1 MTTSATSPAA
11 IARALRDAIA
21 RGEGRVLGRGYQA
34 TVELYS
40 TPGGDAVVKRA
51 HGTGPLG
58 PLYRYL
64 LRREHAVYEQL
75 AGVPGVPRT
84 YGLIDEKHLALE
96 YIAGPSLRSHEHELA
111 DRAGFFAA
119 LLETLRA
126 MHAAGVAHADLKRKA
141 NIIVGPGERPWLI
154 DFGIAARRGTSA
166 LGRSWFEHAVQG
178 DYNAWIKLKYG
189 RRIEPAEA
197 AERAI
202 ARGRSALPTALDGA
216 RRARDSRAVA
226 DDHATT
232 AAPALARQ
240 TQQVG
245 EGRECRRFAS
255 AHSRPLFAACAQRR
269 QSDARRAIRRTVGSP
284 LAAPRQHGR
293 RASGPKRL

>member
-1 MTTSATSPAA
+1 VD
-11 IARALRDAIA
+11 RLEDLGLRDAIA

-40 TPGGDAVVKRA
+40 TRAGDAVVKTA
-51 HGTGPLG
+51 HRTGPFA

-64 LRREHAVYEQL
+64 LRREHAVYEKL

-84 YGLIDEKHLALE
+84 YGLIDGEHLALE
-96 YIAGPSLRSHEHELA
+96 YIAGPSLRAHERELA

-126 MHAAGVAHADLKRKA
+126 MHAAGVAHADLKRKD

-154 DFGIAARRGTSA
+154 DFGIAARRGTSR
-166 LGRSWFEHAVQG
+166 LSRVWFEHSVQG

-197 AERAI
+197 A
-202 ARGRSALPTALDGA
+202 GVLSAEDAAL
-216 RRARDSRAVA
+216 
-226 DDHATT
+226 
-232 AAPALARQ
+232 
-240 TQQVG
+240 
-245 EGRECRRFAS
+245 F
-255 AHSRPLFAACAQRR
+255 RPLWTERIA
-269 QSDARRAIRRTVGSP
+269 RAIRVPWQTITLRR
-284 LAAPRQHGR
+284 PRQR
-293 RASGPKRL
+293 WRAKRATSERPER

>member
-1 MTTSATSPAA
+1 LLARREPLADEPVTNPVTSSDA
-11 IARALRDAIA
+11 IARALHDAIA

-40 TPGGDAVVKRA
+40 TSSGNVVVKTA
-51 HGTGPLG
+51 HSRGALG
-58 PLYRYL
+58 PLYRHL

-84 YGLIDEKHLALE
+84 YGLIDGEHLALE
-96 YIAGPSLRSHEHELA
+96 YIAGASLRAHEHELK

-126 MHAAGVAHADLKRKA
+126 MHAAGIAHADLKRKA

-154 DFGIAARRGTSA
+154 DFGIAARRGTSRLSRA
-166 LGRSWFEHAVQG
+166 WFAHQAQA

-197 AERAI
+197 ASVLSPEDAALYRPLLTERI
-202 ARGRSALPTALDGA
+202 ARAVRVPWQTITLRRPRQRWRA
-216 RRARDSRAVA
+216 RR
-226 DDHATT
+226 
-232 AAPALARQ
+232 
-240 TQQVG
+240 
-245 EGRECRRFAS
+245 
-255 AHSRPLFAACAQRR
+255 
-269 QSDARRAIRRTVGSP
+269 
-284 LAAPRQHGR
+284 
-293 RASGPKRL
+293 K

>member
-1 MTTSATSPAA
+1 VTNPATSPDA
-11 IARALRDAIA
+11 IARALHEAVA
-21 RGEGRVLGRGYQA
+21 RSEGRVLGRGYQA

-40 TPGGDAVVKRA
+40 TPAGDAVVKRA
-51 HGTGPLG
+51 HGKGPFG

-64 LRREHAVYEQL
+64 LRREHAVYERL

-84 YGLIDEKHLALE
+84 YGLIDGEHLALE
-96 YIAGPSLRSHEHELA
+96 YIPGPSLRTHEHELK

-154 DFGIAARRGTSA
+154 DFGIAAQRGESA
-166 LGRSWFEHAVQG
+166 LGRSWFEHQVQA

-197 AERAI
+197 ARVL
-202 ARGRSALPTALDGA
+202 SAGDAALY
-216 RRARDSRAVA
+216 
-226 DDHATT
+226 
-232 AAPALARQ
+232 
-240 TQQVG
+240 
-245 EGRECRRFAS
+245 
-255 AHSRPLFAACAQRR
+255 RPLWTERVA
-269 QSDARRAIRRTVGSP
+269 RAIRVPWQTITLRR
-284 LAAPRQHGR
+284 PRQRWRAERERTDSDR
-293 RASGPKRL
+293 R

>member
-1 MTTSATSPAA
+1 MKNPVTSPDA
-11 IARALRDAIA
+11 IARALHDAIA
-21 RGEGRVLGRGYQA
+21 RGEGRVLGQGYQA

-40 TPGGDAVVKRA
+40 TPAGDVVVKKA
-51 HGTGPLG
+51 HGSGPLG
-58 PLYRYL
+58 PLYRHL

-84 YGLIDEKHLALE
+84 YGLVDGEHLALE
-96 YIAGPSLRSHEHELA
+96 YIAGPSLRTNERELQ

-119 LLETLRA
+119 LLATLRA

-166 LGRSWFEHAVQG
+166 LGRAWFEHQEQA

-197 AERAI
+197 AKVLSPEDAALYRPLWTERVARAI
-202 ARGRSALPTALDGA
+202 RVPWQTITL
-216 RRARDSRAVA
+216 RRARQRWRAA
-226 DDHATT
+226 KRSQAERHDD
-232 AAPALARQ
+232 
-240 TQQVG
+240 
-245 EGRECRRFAS
+245 
-255 AHSRPLFAACAQRR
+255 
-269 QSDARRAIRRTVGSP
+269 
-284 LAAPRQHGR
+284 
-293 RASGPKRL
+293 

>member
-1 MTTSATSPAA
+1 MDRLADLGGLS
-11 IARALRDAIA
+11 DAIA

-40 TPGGDAVVKRA
+40 TPAGDVVVKTA
-51 HGTGPLG
+51 HGTGPFG
-58 PLYRYL
+58 RLYRRL

-84 YGLIDEKHLALE
+84 YGLIDGEHLALE
-96 YIAGPSLRSHEHELA
+96 YIAGPSLRAHEHELE

-154 DFGIAARRGTSA
+154 DFGIAARRGTSRLSRA
-166 LGRSWFEHAVQG
+166 WFDHHVQG

-197 AERAI
+197 ANVL
-202 ARGRSALPTALDGA
+202 SAEDAALY
-216 RRARDSRAVA
+216 
-226 DDHATT
+226 
-232 AAPALARQ
+232 
-240 TQQVG
+240 
-245 EGRECRRFAS
+245 
-255 AHSRPLFAACAQRR
+255 RPLWTERLA
-269 QSDARRAIRRTVGSP
+269 RAIRVPWQTITLRR
-284 LAAPRQHGR
+284 PRQR
-293 RASGPKRL
+293 WRAKRAASDRSER

>member
-1 MTTSATSPAA
+1 VTNPPTPPDP
-11 IARALRDAIA
+11 IVRAVHDAIA

-40 TPGGDAVVKRA
+40 TPAGDVVVKKA
-51 HGTGPLG
+51 HGSGPLG
-58 PLYRYL
+58 PLYRHL

-84 YGLIDEKHLALE
+84 YGLVDGEHLALE
-96 YIAGPSLRSHEHELA
+96 YIAGPSLRTNERELA
-111 DRAGFFAA
+111 DRAAFFAA

-166 LGRSWFEHAVQG
+166 LGRAWFEHAAQG

-197 AERAI
+197 ADVLSPEDAALYRPLWIERVARAI
-202 ARGRSALPTALDGA
+202 RVPWQTITLRRPRQRWRA
-216 RRARDSRAVA
+216 RRAES
-226 DDHATT
+226 
-232 AAPALARQ
+232 
-240 TQQVG
+240 
-245 EGRECRRFAS
+245 
-255 AHSRPLFAACAQRR
+255 
-269 QSDARRAIRRTVGSP
+269 ARRSDSDTERRDD
-284 LAAPRQHGR
+284 
-293 RASGPKRL
+293 

>member
-1 MTTSATSPAA
+1 VTNPATSPDA
-11 IARALRDAIA
+11 IARALHEAVA
-21 RGEGRVLGRGYQA
+21 RSEGRVLGRGYQA

-40 TPGGDAVVKRA
+40 TPAGDAVVKRA
-51 HGTGPLG
+51 HGKGPFG

-64 LRREHAVYEQL
+64 LRREHAVYERL

-84 YGLIDEKHLALE
+84 YGLIDGEHLALE
-96 YIAGPSLRSHEHELA
+96 YIPGPSLRTHEHELK

-154 DFGIAARRGTSA
+154 DFGIAAKRGESA
-166 LGRSWFEHAVQG
+166 LGRSWFEHQVQA

-197 AERAI
+197 ARVL
-202 ARGRSALPTALDGA
+202 SAGDAALY
-216 RRARDSRAVA
+216 
-226 DDHATT
+226 
-232 AAPALARQ
+232 
-240 TQQVG
+240 
-245 EGRECRRFAS
+245 
-255 AHSRPLFAACAQRR
+255 RPLWTERVA
-269 QSDARRAIRRTVGSP
+269 RAIRVPWQTITLRR
-284 LAAPRQHGR
+284 PRQRWRAERERTDSDR
-293 RASGPKRL
+293 R